1 MINIWKK
8 KMRYTLLIAQF
19 ILVYSIIFMISRFIK
34 CHEICTKP
42 ELGNYRKVLFENAS
56 YEYSHYYFYSQLIRL
71 NQPVPVISGMFPEE
85 SFNKPFNSKFMI
97 KYYGSDYPSF
107 YIYGYGTISMYKEGP
122 VGGIDNYLKDD
133 HLNYIAISYLEI
145 SNNKEMLAIRQTY
158 HREELTFNVTTL
170 IHSNGKIAFYYD
182 YISKGIKGNQVKSGL
197 NGVIKCENNEGNK
210 MAETKVH
217 EKWIQS
223 GTLVEYE
230 VLGGNDECQCYE

>member
-1 MINIWKK
+1 
-8 KMRYTLLIAQF
+8 
-19 ILVYSIIFMISRFIK
+19 
-34 CHEICTKP
+34 
-42 ELGNYRKVLFENAS
+42 
-56 YEYSHYYFYSQLIRL
+56 
-71 NQPVPVISGMFPEE
+71 
-85 SFNKPFNSKFMI
+85 
-97 KYYGSDYPSF
+97 
-107 YIYGYGTISMYKEGP
+107 MYKEGP

-145 SNNKEMLAIRQTY
+145 SNNK
-158 HREELTFNVTTL
+158 LTFNVTTL

-230 VLGGNDECQCYE
+230 LLGGNDECQCYE